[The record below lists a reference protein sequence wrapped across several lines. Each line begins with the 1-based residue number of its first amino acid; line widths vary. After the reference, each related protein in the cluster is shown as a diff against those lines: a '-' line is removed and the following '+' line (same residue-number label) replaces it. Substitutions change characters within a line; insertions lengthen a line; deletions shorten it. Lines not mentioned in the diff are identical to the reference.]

1 MRSLVIIPTYNEVEN
16 IPALLDQLRQF
27 PVDVLFIDD
36 HSTDGT
42 AEILRQKALE
52 QEGRLFLLER
62 PRKMGLGTAYI
73 AGFKWALEHCYER
86 VLEMDADFSHN
97 PEDIPRLIAATE
109 EYDLAIGSRY
119 VGGIR
124 VNDWSLGRLLLSL
137 SAVKYV
143 RALTG
148 LPLSDPTGGFKCF
161 RIEALHALDLDR
173 IYSRGF
179 SFQIE
184 INYRIWRMG
193 FLIGEIPVIFN
204 ERASGLSKMSLGI
217 ALEALWVICR
227 LVLQDG
233 FRRTTKTQ
241 RAQRL

>member
-1 MRSLVIIPTYNEVEN
+1 MRSIVIIPTYNEAEN
-16 IPALLDQLRQF
+16 IPLLLDQLRRL
-27 PVDVLFIDD
+27 PVDALFIDD

-42 AEILRQKALE
+42 AEILKQTALE
-52 QEGRLFLLER
+52 QEGRFFLIER

-73 AGFKWALEHCYER
+73 AGFKWAIEHCYER

-97 PEDIPRLIAATE
+97 PEDIPRLISATE

-161 RIEALHALDLDR
+161 RIEALQALDLDR

-193 FLIGEIPVIFN
+193 FLIGEVPVIFN
-204 ERASGLSKMSLGI
+204 ERARGLSKMSPGI
-217 ALEALWVICR
+217 VLEALWVVCR
-227 LVLQDG
+227 LALQNG
-233 FRRTTKTQ
+233 LSRTTKTQ
-241 RAQRL
+241 RL